1 MKRIFI
7 LLISLLIRW
16 CAKSFAWSYP
26 VKQVEGN
33 FCGQTG
39 WLCKIDLPRI
49 EKADY
54 LKYQNFSRYRQI
66 YTVMWWGTY
75 FGGWDFWFWSHQG
88 VDIASIKGT
97 PIYSAG
103 DGDLFHPLY

>member
-1 MKRIFI
+1 MLWDLSNREYYYDFFQNFNFLEKMKRIFI

-16 CAKSFAWSYP
+16 CAKSFARSYP

-54 LKYQNFSRYRQI
+54 LWCGEERILEVGIS
-66 YTVMWWGTY
+66 
-75 FGGWDFWFWSHQG
+75 DF
-88 VDIASIKGT
+88 DLIKG
-97 PIYSAG
+97 
-103 DGDLFHPLY
+103 